1 MKSFIAMDCKRN
13 TQQGGYYGC
22 LVWASKSDNPPVKI
36 YSIRA
41 GEKNAKIV
49 AEVEGDLVR
58 VIHSGRIMPIK
69 SLRKYLTG

>member
-22 LVWASKSDNPPVKI
+22 LVWASKSENPPVKVH
-36 YSIRA
+36 SIRA
-41 GEKNAKIV
+41 GEKNANIV

-58 VIHSGRIMPIK
+58 IIHSGRIVPIK
-69 SLRKYLTG
+69 SLRKYLVV